1 MSSASSRGSIQN
13 GGVTVGKPNSNSVAA
28 TKSTSNTTNAINLNL
43 TKFTTGSKG
52 VPKPSGLRPPTT
64 TNIKRSGLPKP
75 VTGLTRR

>member
-13 GGVTVGKPNSNSVAA
+13 GGIIVEKPYNANATT
-28 TKSTSNTTNAINLNL
+28 TKSTNITTNANTLNL

-52 VPKPSGLRPPTT
+52 IPKPSGLRPPT